1 MCIWHTHRCMSKH
14 EEDDPPVFKEGY
26 AAFEPDNGKSTGLP
40 STDVNLRDGDT
51 ATVQEELV
59 RTQVY
64 LSVEQRDFLRDE
76 GQKRGVSMAAA
87 LRGIINERMKP
98 SVVHWEGNPLLDD
111 VVVDPAFKS
120 TGVGSLDTDASIYGK
135 YES

>member
-1 MCIWHTHRCMSKH
+1 MNKH
-14 EEDDPPVFKEGY
+14 KKDDPPVFKEGY
-26 AAFEPDNGKSTGLP
+26 TAFESGNDS
-40 STDVNLRDGDT
+40 SADVHLRDGDP
-51 ATVQEELV
+51 ASVQEELV

-76 GQKRGVSMAAA
+76 GQKRGVSMAAV

-111 VVVDPAFKS
+111 VVVDLGFKS
-120 TGVGSLDTDASIYGK
+120 TGTGSLDADAAIYGK